1 MRRVSS
7 RQRLVSWD
15 AFEANEIY
23 SSDKEDRASHNSV
36 HGNVDDIDNISAG
49 YETAHSSSSSE
60 YEVEVIDDIADNE
73 GLGSDLETDLDLLLG
88 RNISTNPSFDTQ
100 SRKRDRSALKKHR
113 SRKSKDSLSRDKG
126 KGSSH
131 AKDLQEPTLVIC
143 SVNRC
148 DSSNNLSI
156 SKSTSVTSM
165 SSFATAVP
173 NLIPGYSWEFSQPI
187 GLLPSPPSK
196 LPTFDSLVSDVHLDI
211 FAFCDLATVR
221 TILILNR
228 KFRNLVQSE
237 DSQTAIWLRHCRNKW
252 SNSLRNDCTVLP
264 TLVDRLHLP
273 TAVSSEAPQNQNAN
287 ANVNLSL
294 LLAMTPSKLPT
305 GTDESLLNVQK
316 SRRNW
321 RLEQQLAGRGGPNQR
336 TDATSIREFATYND
350 EATGLPVVLYLGPIG
365 AGDRC
370 IRSNFPLPRPQFINR
385 KKDAPGLSL
394 RFGGQFMEKKGGARN
409 FLKFLRRGSHMTTSS
424 SKLSEETNP
433 QELQWR
439 PFVSPF
445 IESSSRTDTPTINI
459 TPRLVSYY
467 EVSILSQ
474 PLAEDDVG
482 GITQPRT
489 QNDGTHTRHASD
501 CVAVGLAT
509 ESFHIHSR
517 MPGWDR
523 RSYGFHG
530 DDGGL
535 FHSSGTM
542 VRPFGERFGAGDTVG
557 CGVDFSS
564 KSIFFTLN
572 GIFLGNGWTNIDDEF
587 LKNDF
592 FPIVGVDTN
601 CPIHLNLGGETP
613 FAFDLSSFIMKDEK
627 IISSN
632 YSLTEE
638 TNGSES
644 SIRRASNPSSLASSA
659 RSLGASSH
667 STRRKDS
674 ARSPPRR
681 RLSLGSR

>member
-15 AFEANEIY
+15 AFEANQIY
-23 SSDKEDRASHNSV
+23 ASDEEDRASHISV
-36 HGNVDDIDNISAG
+36 HGNDNDIDNISAG

-60 YEVEVIDDIADNE
+60 YEVIDDIADNE
-73 GLGSDLETDLDLLLG
+73 GLGSDLDTDLDLLLG

-113 SRKSKDSLSRDKG
+113 SRKSKDSSSRDKG
-126 KGSSH
+126 KGLSH
-131 AKDLQEPTLVIC
+131 AKDLQEPTGVIC

-148 DSSNNLSI
+148 DSSHNVSI

-165 SSFATAVP
+165 ASFATAVP
-173 NLIPGYSWEFSQPI
+173 NLIPGYSWEFSQPT
-187 GLLPSPPSK
+187 GLLASPPSK
-196 LPTFDSLVSDVHLDI
+196 PLTFDSLMSDVHLDI

-221 TILILNR
+221 IILSLNR

-321 RLEQQLAGRGGPNQR
+321 RLEQQLAGRGVPNQR

-394 RFGGQFMEKKGGARN
+394 RFGGQFMEKKGGAGN
-409 FLKFLRRGSHMTTSS
+409 FLKFLRRGSHRTTSI
-424 SKLSEETNP
+424 SKSSEESNP
-433 QELQWR
+433 QELQWM

-445 IESSSRTDTPTINI
+445 IESSSRADTPTLNI

-467 EVSILSQ
+467 EVSILSK
-474 PLAEDDVG
+474 PIAEDDVG
-482 GITQPRT
+482 GMTQPRV
-489 QNDGTHTRHASD
+489 QSDGTHTRHASD

-572 GIFLGNGWTNIDDEF
+572 GKFLGNGWTNIDGEF
-587 LKNDF
+587 LKNDL
-592 FPIVGVDTN
+592 FPVVGVDTN

-613 FAFDLSSFIMKDEK
+613 FTFDLSSFIMKDEK

-638 TNGSES
+638 MNESES
-644 SIRRASNPSSLASSA
+644 STYRGSIPSSLASSA

-667 STRRKDS
+667 STGRKNS